1 MLGLADNEIYKP
13 PSRARSEPLYSLKLL
28 SREDAQSLV
37 VFESPVERFYV
48 SAVEIGATRGFLIV
62 VFLRG
67 AVLVASGIWF
77 ELAHLSR

>member
-13 PSRARSEPLYSLKLL
+13 PSRSRSEPLYSLKLL

-48 SAVEIGATRGFLIV
+48 SAVEIGTTRGFLI
-62 VFLRG
+62 FLRG